1 MHTRS
6 LSLPF
11 FFFFFLIS
19 FCSYSAKGKIQSEL
33 SLCTKYKRFAGV
45 PCCAGKKHQLIDPP
59 CHFTFSQDF
68 TALNVFVCK
77 DPKAGVNMIE
87 VLHWK
92 RKSNVSFKGKR
103 CVCGR
108 SSSWIHRCHFWI
120 ENILAFCDFGDLGA
134 RGFECLPLSFL

>member
-1 MHTRS
+1 MGSVLENQRFILVEKPGAMQKRS
-6 LSLPF
+6 CLLLLAHSF
-11 FFFFFLIS
+11 FFIIFFYLIS
-19 FCSYSAKGKIQSEL
+19 FCSYSAKGKIQSEP
-33 SLCTKYKRFAGV
+33 SLRTKYKRFAGV

-87 VLHWK
+87 VLHRE

-103 CVCGR
+103 CACGR
-108 SSSWIHRCHFWI
+108 SRSRIRRRRF
-120 ENILAFCDFGDLGA
+120 
-134 RGFECLPLSFL
+134 